1 MEKKRVK
8 QFLEERIEKELEELK
23 KSKDVSSFLENVGF
37 YDEENIII
45 EAYEKISS
53 LTEDDIERLTGGK
66 LRLKQRIFADVMSI
80 EKTFKSRKKVREWF
94 IKKFPDY
101 KQYTTKSVSYIEFLR
116 LLLEKTGN
124 SKDF

>member
-1 MEKKRVK
+1 MEKKSVK
-8 QFLEERIEKELEELK
+8 EFLNEKFEKELEDLK

-66 LRLKQRIFADVMSI
+66 LRFKQRIFADVISR
-80 EKTFKSRKKVREWF
+80 EKSMKARKIVREWF

>member
-1 MEKKRVK
+1 MEKKSVK
-8 QFLEERIEKELEELK
+8 EFLNEKFEKELEDLK
-23 KSKDVSSFLENVGF
+23 KSKDVSPFLENVGF

-66 LRLKQRIFADVMSI
+66 LRFKQRIFADVISR
-80 EKTFKSRKKVREWF
+80 EKSMKARKIVREWF